1 MAFTWAWS
9 YLIGLAFFSLNA
21 HGLNFTIVHYFMS
34 AVIPFTM
41 HIFLDFD
48 QLHIY
53 NIIHATLIS
62 FDDHI
67 NILRYLR

>member
-1 MAFTWAWS
+1 
-9 YLIGLAFFSLNA
+9 
-21 HGLNFTIVHYFMS
+21 
-34 AVIPFTM
+34 M

-53 NIIHATLIS
+53 NIIYATLIS

>member
-1 MAFTWAWS
+1 
-9 YLIGLAFFSLNA
+9 
-21 HGLNFTIVHYFMS
+21 
-34 AVIPFTM
+34 M